1 MSPRTTLEPARSLGF
16 QTRRCHRAF
25 DRVLNATL
33 GPVGL
38 SSGFWYFLRALWQEN
53 GATQKRLAQLNN
65 VSEPTAVTVLA
76 AMERLGL
83 IMRDRNAQDR
93 RKINVRLTD
102 AGASLEGRLMPTVM
116 KINAVA
122 GAGID
127 PAELDVA
134 LSVLSRMSANLEA
147 EAARLANQPPPTA
160 GGQATS

>member
-1 MSPRTTLEPARSLGF
+1 MSPRTTIEQARSLGF

-38 SSGFWYFLRALWQEN
+38 SSGFWYFLRAL
-53 GATQKRLAQLNN
+53 
-65 VSEPTAVTVLA
+65 
-76 AMERLGL
+76 
-83 IMRDRNAQDR
+83 
-93 RKINVRLTD
+93 
-102 AGASLEGRLMPTVM
+102 EGRLMPTVM
-116 KINAVA
+116 KINTIA

-147 EAARLANQPPPTA
+147 EASRLANQPAPA
-160 GGQATS
+160 QAASG